1 LLFELNEAYRT
12 FEMAVHQVDTYK
24 NNILPKTESY
34 FALNKESYDG
44 GALEYLEV
52 LEAQRTLVET
62 KKNYVEL
69 LKTLQFSVANLAR
82 LCSTHFH
89 GSEGEMF

>member
-1 LLFELNEAYRT
+1 MDIFKKSILL
-12 FEMAVHQVDTYK
+12 
-24 NNILPKTESY
+24 KTESY
-34 FALNKESYDG
+34 FAATRESYNG

-52 LEAQRTLVET
+52 LEAQRTLVDT

-69 LKTLQFSVANLAR
+69 LKTLQSSVANLAR

-89 GSEGEMF
+89 GKDGDMF